1 MKNIIE
7 YKGYVGEVEVDFEDG
22 CIYASVANAEG
33 LHLTAEG
40 NTPAEVEAAFR
51 SIVDDYLT
59 GAQANGW
66 AIVQPKAMA
75 IQG

>member
-7 YKGYVGEVEVDFEDG
+7 YRGYLGKVGVDFDDG

-33 LHLTAEG
+33 LYLTAEG
-40 NTPAEVEAAFR
+40 NTPVEVEAAFK
-51 SIVDDYLT
+51 SIIDDYLA

-66 AIVQPKAMA
+66 VIIEPKTMA
-75 IQG
+75 TP